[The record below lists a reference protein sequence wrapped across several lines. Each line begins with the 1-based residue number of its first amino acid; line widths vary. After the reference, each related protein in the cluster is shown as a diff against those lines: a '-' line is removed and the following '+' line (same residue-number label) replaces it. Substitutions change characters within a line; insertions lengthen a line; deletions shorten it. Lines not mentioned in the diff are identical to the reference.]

1 MKKTA
6 FLMVA
11 GLTWLIPVALTFLV
25 SLFLFVAAQQ
35 GRDFFNALGF
45 ALLATLIAAG
55 ICFAYLI
62 PSFIAALRG
71 APRFLGIYLL
81 NVLAGWSVIGWVA
94 SLIWSFVDAPPT
106 PQVVYQVIQ
115 GAPATSVPP
124 PLPGSPQDKSR

>member
-1 MKKTA
+1 MNKAGPLLVT
-6 FLMVA
+6 
-11 GLTWLIPVALTFLV
+11 GLTWAIPTGLTFVV
-25 SLFLFVAAQQ
+25 SLFLFLATTE
-35 GRDFFNALGF
+35 GREFSNALGF

-55 ICFAYLI
+55 ACLAYLF

-81 NVLAGWSVIGWVA
+81 NLFTGWSVIGWVA

-124 PLPGSPQDKSR
+124 PLPSSHQDTGR